1 MSAWLFR
8 LALLLVWLL
17 STLVDRLWWTHSNSI
32 PAWDQA
38 DYLNSALDHGRA
50 LGFLPG
56 GGWQGWDALLDLS
69 PKIPP
74 LASLVNGSVMAVAG
88 DAPAQAAWT
97 LSLWHGLLLLAVAA
111 WALELR
117 RPRAEARGFALLA
130 AVLVALAPALL
141 DLRSDYVL
149 ELPLTA
155 MVTLALWR
163 LGCWWNPQRG
173 GRWPQAFT
181 AALTCLLALL
191 VKQSALLV
199 LLPAL
204 AWAAVQA
211 LRRGGGRRLQ
221 LLAGVAVILV
231 GVLPWLRHNWITTLG
246 GTNRAVLESAAREGD
261 PGPLSLQGWLWYPRL
276 LPEQLGGVVLA
287 VGLAGLLLW
296 SWQRWRV
303 GPRSPVRGAL
313 EPGAAAHDDRFAWC
327 WLLISL
333 VAGWVF
339 TNLSPNKDD
348 RYIAPLLPALLLLL
362 TRGWWQWGLWFRQ
375 RWPQRSPWLPA
386 VLLVLGLGAGTE
398 AGVGAQL
405 SCLKDRQQGP
415 LEAIVRRAGGAI
427 AGADPTTLIVVP
439 STADLNQHNVS
450 YYGRRGGGQLV
461 GRQLGSSRRDRDPVL
476 ARAEWVVLAEGDQGS
491 VRKSARKL
499 DQAVRT
505 SGVFF
510 LVEQF
515 PRGGGDS
522 YSLWK
527 RRAESPAAPGFVE
540 RFPALAHGLAAG
552 PEGLDPLFSAVATE
566 HMLDG
571 HFLYRQPLR
580 RQAQA
585 RLAQNP
591 NDAQAR
597 WTLALL
603 AVLANRPA
611 EASAQFAALE
621 QVLPA
626 NPWPSAYRAVVTIAG
641 WNPWRAAAITSAARQ
656 RHGEQPLLMALD
668 DLSAVLSGALWRLP
682 SALQSIPNAVKSV
695 ESELQDQASS

>member
-17 STLVDRLWWTHSNSI
+17 STLADRLWWTHFNSI

-221 LLAGVAVILV
+221 LLGGVAVILV

-313 EPGAAAHDDRFAWC
+313 EPGAAAHDDRLAWC

-515 PRGGGDS
+515 PRSGGDS

>member
-17 STLVDRLWWTHSNSI
+17 STLADRLWWTHFNSI

-117 RPRAEARGFALLA
+117 RPRAEARGFSLLA

-313 EPGAAAHDDRFAWC
+313 EPGDAAHDDRLAWC

-515 PRGGGDS
+515 PRSGGDS

>member
-17 STLVDRLWWTHSNSI
+17 STLADRLWWTHFNSI

-173 GRWPQAFT
+173 GRWPQAFA

-221 LLAGVAVILV
+221 LLAGVAVILA

-296 SWQRWRV
+296 RWQRWRV
-303 GPRSPVRGAL
+303 GTSSPVRGAL
-313 EPGAAAHDDRFAWC
+313 DPGAAAHDDRLAWC
-327 WLLISL
+327 WLLLSL

-362 TRGWWQWGLWFRQ
+362 TRGWWQWGLWFRH

-405 SCLKDRQQGP
+405 SRLKERQQGP

-461 GRQLGSSRRDRDPVL
+461 GRQLGSSRRDREPVL

-505 SGVFF
+505 SGVFS

-515 PRGGGDS
+515 PRSGGDS

-540 RFPALAHGLAAG
+540 RFPALAQGLAAG

-668 DLSAVLSGALWRLP
+668 DLSAVLSGALWRVP